1 MIADSGNNLNIIPE
15 FLDVFFSLDVFPLDV
30 ICDGLNRRYSLDV
43 FAPLDRPEIVKLPSR
58 REDASLLN
66 P

>member
-15 FLDVFFSLDVFPLDV
+15 FLDVFFSIFDVISLDV
-30 ICDGLNRRYSLDV
+30 ICDGLRRHSLDV

-58 REDASLLN
+58 REDANLLN
-66 P
+66 S